1 MTEIVSIRF
10 KSCGKNYSFSPEGM
24 TINSG
29 DKVIVETAKG
39 IELAECTRGN
49 RMVEDTSVVQPLRP
63 VIRVATEQDLKTAEQ
78 NKLREK
84 EAFTICQKKIEAH
97 GLDMKLVDV
106 ELSFDGSKT
115 LFFFT
120 SDGRVDFRDLVKDLA
135 GIFHNRIELRQIGVR
150 DEAKMIGGIG
160 ICGRPYCCNEFLSD
174 FAPVSTKMA
183 KVQNLSLNPAKI
195 SGSCGRLMCCLRYEE
210 EAYEDLVKTVPKV
223 GAFVESVGGYGVA
236 TAVDLLRQTVTVH
249 VDGEAEDTFHVFK
262 AAEVAAVPGGRPKDG
277 EPYPKV
283 LNYVPEEEKPE
294 ESAEDPWA
302 TPDLFAGMQSSDTV
316 SVSAVPDA
324 EPAGAADDS
333 PRARGRGRDRRR
345 SGSRHG
351 KKPENRTENKSSAD
365 DAKAD
370 AVKEVKGVEKS
381 ADKKAS
387 SGEDA
392 SQLKKNG
399 NKNRTRRG
407 HGKKRPNGESASA
420 AENTRPSQ
428 TKANAQAKDTPK
440 PPKPVKGSSPAGES
454 RKPVASSASVSG
466 SDAVKSKNN
475 RRRYYHSKGKKN
487 SGGAQKTE

>member
-10 KSCGKNYSFSPEGM
+10 KTCGKNYSFSPEGM
-24 TINSG
+24 TINAG

-63 VIRVATEQDLKTAEQ
+63 VIRVATEQDLKTVEQ

-84 EAFTICQKKIEAH
+84 EAFAICQKKIEAH

-160 ICGRPYCCNEFLSD
+160 ICGRPYCCNEFLND

-223 GAFVESVGGYGVA
+223 GAFVETVGGYGVA
-236 TAVDLLRQTVTVH
+236 TAVDLLRQNVTVH
-249 VDGEAEDTFHVFK
+249 LDGETEDAVHVFK
-262 AAEVAAVPGGRPKDG
+262 AAEVASVPGGRPKDG

-283 LNYVPEEEKPE
+283 LHYVPEEEQPE
-294 ESAEDPWA
+294 EPSEDPWA
-302 TPDLFAGMQSSDTV
+302 TPSLFAETQG
-316 SVSAVPDA
+316 ANVPA
-324 EPAGAADDS
+324 AASESEPANAEADAS
-333 PRARGRGRDRRR
+333 HAKSHGRDHGR
-345 SGSRHG
+345 SSGRHG
-351 KKPENRTENKSSAD
+351 RKPENRGDGKNASDTAKPEGEKSPEGKNASGEESAPQKKRSRNNRFRRGSGKKKP
-365 DAKAD
+365 AGEA
-370 AVKEVKGVEKS
+370 APAPAAEKS
-381 ADKKAS
+381 AAPKPKAS
-387 SGEDA
+387 SQGKDAAPKPPRPVKNSPPAGEAKKPEGNAPSASGEDA
-392 SQLKKNG
+392 AKK
-399 NKNRTRRG
+399 
-407 HGKKRPNGESASA
+407 KKY
-420 AENTRPSQ
+420 
-428 TKANAQAKDTPK
+428 
-440 PPKPVKGSSPAGES
+440 
-454 RKPVASSASVSG
+454 
-466 SDAVKSKNN
+466 N
-475 RRRYYHSKGKKN
+475 RRRYYNNKGKKN
-487 SGGAQKTE
+487 PGGAQKTE